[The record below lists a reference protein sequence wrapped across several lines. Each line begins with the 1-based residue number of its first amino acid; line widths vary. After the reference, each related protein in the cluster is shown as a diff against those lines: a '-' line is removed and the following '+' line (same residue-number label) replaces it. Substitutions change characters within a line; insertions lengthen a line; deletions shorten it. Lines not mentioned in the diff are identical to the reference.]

1 MVAKMAPARAVLDRP
16 FGRFW
21 MERRE
26 IGFVAVI
33 DLRLGSL
40 GDDELVVL
48 KHLAFIIAIV
58 VAIVAAIDYFC
69 FFLILCGASFGLI
82 CFDGSGIMQRWD

>member
-21 MERRE
+21 ME

-58 VAIVAAIDYFC
+58 VAIVAAIDYLC

-82 CFDGSGIMQRWD
+82 CFDVSGIMQSWD